1 MVLGFICT
9 SSKFFAFFRPTFVF
23 PVFYFFILTAHLLLH
38 LCRMGADFDA
48 LGHGEGMVAFP
59 PHGAQ
64 DAMAHLCSGWAAL
77 ASESHRHEVKK
88 VQSLL
93 GQGTTTLAL

>member
-9 SSKFFAFFRPTFVF
+9 SSKFFAFFRPTFSQCSH
-23 PVFYFFILTAHLLLH
+23 FFILTAHLLLH
-38 LCRMGADFDA
+38 LCRMGVDLDA

-64 DAMAHLCSGWAAL
+64 HAMAHLCSGWAAL
-77 ASESHRHEVKK
+77 ASESHRYEVKK

-93 GQGTTTLAL
+93 GQGTATLAL